1 MDVVTF
7 HVSLLSFDDW
17 IINMKALLGEKD
29 TWDDVEKGYEKVE
42 DEAIIFQDQ
51 RHILGNVR
59 KE

>member
-1 MDVVTF
+1 
-7 HVSLLSFDDW
+7 
-17 IINMKALLGEKD
+17 MKALLGEKD